1 MSRRTRA
8 AAFLVAALACALLAV
23 KVATSYRASV
33 EAQFGELRS
42 VVVAVKELP
51 AGQPIDSAQA
61 SAALA
66 VRRVPAR
73 FAPPGAVR
81 RPQDALGRAPGAT
94 VPIGSYLID
103 AQLAMPAPEPG
114 PGVATGRGRRPLQVA
129 VAGAQA
135 LLVGGASPEGSR
147 VDVVVASQSGL
158 GDEARTSVVAEGV
171 RLLALNPGKGAGEG
185 WTATLAVTRE
195 EALGLIEAEA
205 ASRQIRLLPQ
215 P

>member
-8 AAFLVAALACALLAV
+8 AVLGVAAIVCALLAV

-33 EAQFGELRS
+33 NAQFGALRP
-42 VVVAVKELP
+42 VVVAVEELP
-51 AGQPIDSAQA
+51 AGQPIDPARA
-61 SAALA
+61 SSALA

-94 VPIGSYLID
+94 VPAGAYLID
-103 AQLAMPAPEPG
+103 AQLAVPAPPPPG
-114 PGVATGRGRRPLQVA
+114 AEAGRGKRPLQVA

-147 VDVVVASQSGL
+147 VDVIVATQSGL
-158 GDEARTSVVAEGV
+158 GDDARTEVAAEGV
-171 RLLALNPGKGAGEG
+171 RLMALNPGKDAGEG
-185 WTATLAVTRE
+185 WTATLAVTRD
-195 EALGLIEAEA
+195 EALELIEAEA
-205 ASRQIRLLPQ
+205 ASRQIRLLPE